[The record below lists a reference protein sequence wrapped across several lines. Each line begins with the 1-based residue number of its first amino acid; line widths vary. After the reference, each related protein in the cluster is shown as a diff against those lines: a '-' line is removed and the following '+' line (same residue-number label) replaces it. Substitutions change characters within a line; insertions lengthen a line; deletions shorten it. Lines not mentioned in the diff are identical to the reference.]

1 MHISKSLSLRCLRLR
16 SFSHENGRVMNY
28 RRINK
33 KDTCVV
39 VKVGSS
45 TLSFSNGKIN
55 LQRIEQ
61 LAGVLTGIKKQGYK
75 VILVSSGAIAV
86 GGGLLGLKKKPRT
99 LAEKQALAAVGQAEL
114 MKIYQ
119 KFFEAA
125 GETVAQVLLTKD
137 GLQEELKRSNA
148 YNTLHKL
155 LEMGIIPVINE
166 NDTVST
172 FGIRFGNNDVLA
184 AYVAELMHA
193 DLLMILSDINGLYTA
208 DPRKDPSA
216 KIIETVRD
224 LSPEIISTAGGSKNS
239 FGTGGMTVKLNAARI
254 SMKAG
259 IDMII
264 TNGKDPE
271 VIRETLA
278 GKRTGTL
285 FTVHG

>member
-1 MHISKSLSLRCLRLR
+1 MS
-16 SFSHENGRVMNY
+16 Y
-28 RRINK
+28 RWINK

-61 LAGVLTGIKKQGYK
+61 LAGVLAGIKKQGYK

-86 GGGLLGLKKKPRT
+86 GGGLLGLKKKPRS

-119 KFFEAA
+119 KFFEAT

-137 GLQEELKRSNA
+137 GLQEEVKRSNA

-193 DLLMILSDINGLYTA
+193 DLLMILSDINGLYTT

-216 KIIETVRD
+216 QIIETVRE

-239 FGTGGMTVKLNAARI
+239 FGTGGMTVKLDAARI
-254 SMKAG
+254 AMEAG

-278 GKRTGTL
+278 GKRKGTL
-285 FTVHG
+285 FTVHSS

>member
-1 MHISKSLSLRCLRLR
+1 MQDHWK
-16 SFSHENGRVMNY
+16 
-28 RRINK
+28 NK
-33 KDTCVV
+33 KDRCVV

-61 LAGVLTGIKKQGYK
+61 LAGVLADIKQQGHK

-86 GGGLLGLKKKPRT
+86 GGGLLGLKEKPAS

-137 GLQEELKRSNA
+137 GLQEKDKRTNA
-148 YNTLHKL
+148 YNTLQKL
-155 LEMGIIPVINE
+155 LEMEIIPVINE

-184 AYVAELMHA
+184 AYVAELMNA
-193 DLLMILSDINGLYTA
+193 SLLMILSDIDGLYTA

-216 KIIETVRD
+216 HIIKTVHE
-224 LSPEIISTAGGSKNS
+224 LSHGILQAAGGSRNS
-239 FGTGGMTVKLNAARI
+239 FGTGGMSVKLDAARI
-254 SMKAG
+254 AMNAG

-264 TNGKDPE
+264 TNGKNPA
-271 VIRETLA
+271 VIREIME
-278 GKRTGTL
+278 GERSGTL
-285 FTVHG
+285 FTVHGS